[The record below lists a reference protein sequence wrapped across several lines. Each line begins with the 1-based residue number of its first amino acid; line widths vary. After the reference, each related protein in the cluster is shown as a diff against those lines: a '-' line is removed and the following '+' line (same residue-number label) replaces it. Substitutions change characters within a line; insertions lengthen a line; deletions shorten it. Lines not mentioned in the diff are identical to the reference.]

1 MMMRESTLDGTR
13 KAMRQEKLF
22 LIVPVMTSIDG
33 RWVAMTRWMPTA
45 RASWASRPMKNS
57 TSWAPTIISSAS
69 SSMMMTM

>member
-1 MMMRESTLDGTR
+1 MMIRESTFEGTR
-13 KAMRQEKLF
+13 KAIRQEKLF

-45 RASWASRPMKNS
+45 RASWARRAMQYS